1 MALEKQT
8 QFFYREP
15 RLEMSVVGRF
25 AIRIISYSSYG
36 ILSAA
41 AVAFSFS
48 DVSWL
53 KAIGFLLVLFLVDR
67 MLHIGEA
74 ERHLARLP
82 KDKINLVYYITPFGF
97 TAIEYAFDRAVV
109 AGGNFWLYLFQRLIS
124 RKEIRE
130 GLRRL

>member
-1 MALEKQT
+1 MAPEKQK

-53 KAIGFLLVLFLVDR
+53 KAIGFLLVLFLFLNLAHFLKLVN
-67 MLHIGEA
+67 LLLLNKF
-74 ERHLARLP
+74 HLC
-82 KDKINLVYYITPFGF
+82 YIP
-97 TAIEYAFDRAVV
+97 V
-109 AGGNFWLYLFQRLIS
+109 LLFQ
-124 RKEIRE
+124 
-130 GLRRL
+130 